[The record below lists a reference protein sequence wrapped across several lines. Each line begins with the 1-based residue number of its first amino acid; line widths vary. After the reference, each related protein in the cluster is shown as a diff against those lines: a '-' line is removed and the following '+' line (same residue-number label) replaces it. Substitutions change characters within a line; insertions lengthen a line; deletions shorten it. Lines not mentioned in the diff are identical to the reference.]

1 MLSEEERKKI
11 AEEAKQ
17 SALEE
22 LCKTKS
28 KMNEFDQSTKD
39 AREKNKVEEEADF
52 KAMDVDKIEQPKML
66 NATLKHYQLE
76 GLRWIANLYN
86 NGINGILADE
96 MGLGKTVQSIALL
109 AHLAENKNLWGPFLV
124 SRDQRRRY

>member
-1 MLSEEERKKI
+1 MAENPNSVLSEEERKKI

-22 LCKTKS
+22 LRKTKS

-52 KAMDVDKIEQPKML
+52 KASD
-66 NATLKHYQLE
+66 
-76 GLRWIANLYN
+76 GC
-86 NGINGILADE
+86 G
-96 MGLGKTVQSIALL
+96 
-109 AHLAENKNLWGPFLV
+109 
-124 SRDQRRRY
+124 